1 MDEDEFEDKQENEN
15 TTLRDIFEEFI
26 GNNDEEE
33 GWPKKGISE
42 KLKELAD
49 NVLRQVD
56 RMLRIR
62 TAVFFDNGYPYN
74 RRFHRGEFWEFAK
87 EEFSDSELEQG
98 ENYNE
103 ALNYLVGEGYLLL
116 NERGSELTYDVFQVV
131 PV

>member
-1 MDEDEFEDKQENEN
+1 MDEDEFESKRENGN
-15 TTLRDIFEEFI
+15 STLRDIFEEFVA
-26 GNNDEEE
+26 NDEENDVQ
-33 GWPKKGISE
+33 KKEVSE
-42 KLKELAD
+42 ELKKLAD
-49 NVLRQVD
+49 DVLRQVD
-56 RMLRIR
+56 RMLRMRRAI
-62 TAVFFDNGYPYN
+62 FFDNGYPYN

-116 NERGSELTYDVFQVV
+116 NERGSEPTYDVFQVV